1 MTPPDRVAAVVTAY
15 QPDASL
21 VTAVRSVAH
30 QVTHVVV
37 VDDGSTAGDAV
48 LDECAA
54 LGARVVR
61 HERNRGIGA
70 ALNTGLR
77 EARRADPAPTHVLTL
92 DQDSTLPDGLVSG
105 LVAAERAA
113 LDAGLRVAMTSP
125 GAVATV
131 TRRRADDRAAFA
143 PGGEPVQSGLLLPV
157 TTLDLVGDFDESLVI
172 DGVDSDFWLRALD
185 AGLVAVVAPGTA
197 LEHRLG
203 HPLTTRGGRDLPFVV
218 ASEFRYFYQW
228 RNLVRLVRRH
238 GPRHPRWA
246 AGAVARSV
254 RHLVVVTAFAPGRL
268 GRLRQ
273 AAAGLRAGL
282 GGHRGL
288 APDRG

>member
-15 QPDASL
+15 QPDSSL
-21 VTAVRSVAH
+21 VTALRSVAH
-30 QVTHVVV
+30 QVTQVVV

-54 LGARVVR
+54 LGAHVVR
-61 HERNRGIGA
+61 HGSNRGIGA

-77 EARRADPAPTHVLTL
+77 EVRRADPALTHVLTL
-92 DQDSTLPDGLVSG
+92 DQDSALPDGLVAG

-131 TRRRADDRAAFA
+131 TRRRDDGDAAFA

-157 TTLDLVGDFDESLVI
+157 TTLDLVGGFDESLVI
-172 DGVDSDFWLRALD
+172 DGVDSDYWLRALD
-185 AGLVAVVAPGTA
+185 AGLEAIVAPGTTLA
-197 LEHRLG
+197 HRLG
-203 HPLTTRGGRDLPFVV
+203 HPVTLPGGRELPLVV

-238 GPRHPRWA
+238 GRRHPRWA
-246 AGAVARSV
+246 VGAAARAL
-254 RHLVVVTAFAPGRL
+254 RHLALVTVFASGRAGRL
-268 GRLRQ
+268 HR

-282 GGHRGL
+282 SGQQGRNP
-288 APDRG
+288 ARS